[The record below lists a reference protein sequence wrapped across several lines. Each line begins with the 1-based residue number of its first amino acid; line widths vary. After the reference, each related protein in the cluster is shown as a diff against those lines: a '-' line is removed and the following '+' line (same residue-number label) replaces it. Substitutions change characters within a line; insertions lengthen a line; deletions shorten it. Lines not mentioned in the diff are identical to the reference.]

1 MFELPEI
8 YNDLSA
14 VLSKNGFVIPD
25 NGVWYHGTSS
35 ALVGSILESGLK
47 RSGDV
52 DINQAAKK
60 TMATIGNSYTEQREP
75 VFLTQSKALAYFW
88 ALQCVRRRQVRFG
101 GEEKPVVL
109 AVELDEDLRAK
120 VRPDVGAASLLM
132 LKEGEQFMDFV
143 VGLYA
148 QADAGEVDIDLM
160 KADRDEYLRK
170 LGMAYLDYDV
180 AKESVSTVS

>member
-8 YNDLSA
+8 YNDLNA
-14 VLSKNGFVIPD
+14 VLSKNGFSIPD

-35 ALVGSILESGLK
+35 ALVDFILENGLK

-52 DINQAAKK
+52 DINQAAKQ

-88 ALQCVRRRQVRFG
+88 AEQCVRRRKVRFG
-101 GEEKPVVL
+101 GDEQP
-109 AVELDEDLRAK
+109 AVITVQLDEELRGK

-143 VGLYA
+143 LGLYA

-180 AKESVSTVS
+180 AKECLAMEN